1 MNWTIRIEYIAG
13 EGPRDRMVRINKLV
27 AQEKRDKGAQQ
38 ITMSRNLSEISE
50 ALAETGQDQWVSL
63 SDEERGSIARRSPTI
78 NLAANTGVKELDN
91 YINKTLPDMKML
103 ETYSSPR
110 QRALSLA
117 LPSAVGVPRELR
129 VPNIE
134 AEDRLMAANILGSL
148 PSGGMSLE
156 ESARN
161 KLAAT
166 VKQALGD
173 LGVGGSEVRSMLRD
187 RLASRPFFNDPA
199 LVGNFSNMIKA
210 YHDIREYNL
219 HYAQALVPGLKA
231 VKDPQRLTGALL
243 PSPDSILNGTT
254 AYLIYNYGEAPTIT
268 DFKGYVRE
276 ALMKLLNLG
285 PAPKGI
291 AATTKQLQVGKLLSE
306 FDFDRKKAAKA
317 LMKAVDQAMSR
328 GGDFASAYAELEHMP
343 TESNADITIALNDL
357 ENRFNNALG
366 TYKEAID
373 FDKSIISYSG
383 VQQAGPVLPGQ
394 PPLGD
399 ADNRAFFEFL
409 VKEQVIFE
417 VSENFFLIPVVLP
430 SFDVDPVGWDRRWMI
445 ATMKI
450 IDEYWDMIYNDNRK
464 ILLQDLLFL
473 IATRT
478 KELFNYDIDVVQ
490 MTILTLL
497 ITPESPG
504 ARRRARSI
512 LPKNAGGEVPLRSL
526 TQLIKSS
533 TKDEQSERPVQE
545 EDRVLELENELNLAK
560 LADETKRAD
569 LKHIQKGIR
578 GVVGDLKSYGGD
590 IQREHFVNDPAKVN
604 AFMPRLKAIFDP
616 LDAAI
621 DTADNGANLAVRGA
635 EAIKALLQDFE
646 AGKSYENWDSKDLVE
661 SRKKLIALLPYSKTK
676 MTQIGTAG
684 GPAAGLVN
692 LIGYATEL
700 GLKIEKQKEDPPTP
714 APWLIVLRM
723 RSLETFTTK
732 GRGFAPDAVAER
744 GAKLR
749 A

>member
-148 PSGGMSLE
+148 PTGGMSLE

-173 LGVGGSEVRSMLRD
+173 LGVGGSEIRSMLRD

-219 HYAQALVPGLKA
+219 HYAQALIPGLKA

-291 AATTKQLQVGKLLSE
+291 TATTKQLQVGKLLSE

-343 TESNADITIALNDL
+343 TESNADITIALKDL

-373 FDKSIISYSG
+373 FDKSIISYTPEGG
-383 VQQAGPVLPGQ
+383 VGSRMNEK
-394 PPLGD
+394 D
-399 ADNRAFFEFL
+399 RAFFDFL

-512 LPKNAGGEVPLRSL
+512 LPRNLGGEVPLRSL

-533 TKDEQSERPVQE
+533 TKDEGKGGAALSEE
-545 EDRVLELENELNLAK
+545 NRVLELENE
-560 LADETKRAD
+560 
-569 LKHIQKGIR
+569 
-578 GVVGDLKSYGGD
+578 
-590 IQREHFVNDPAKVN
+590 
-604 AFMPRLKAIFDP
+604 
-616 LDAAI
+616 
-621 DTADNGANLAVRGA
+621 
-635 EAIKALLQDFE
+635 
-646 AGKSYENWDSKDLVE
+646 
-661 SRKKLIALLPYSKTK
+661 
-676 MTQIGTAG
+676 
-684 GPAAGLVN
+684 
-692 LIGYATEL
+692 
-700 GLKIEKQKEDPPTP
+700 
-714 APWLIVLRM
+714 
-723 RSLETFTTK
+723 
-732 GRGFAPDAVAER
+732 
-744 GAKLR
+744 
-749 A
+749 